1 MRLRDAIQSKF
12 NMPVKL
18 RLGAPGA
25 LDIFIDGAQV
35 FSKKETGRMP
45 SEEEVLGLVKARQ

>member
-35 FSKKETGRMP
+35 FSKKQTGRMP